1 MSVLL
6 HRYLFIDGGLKYGR
20 QRFAPPPRRKKLPY
34 PVFFAKILEDGADGP
49 HRLKNQ
55 YEPFQ

>member
-34 PVFFAKILEDGADGP
+34 PVFFAKILEDVP
-49 HRLKNQ
+49 SSIKKSIRT
-55 YEPFQ
+55 FQ